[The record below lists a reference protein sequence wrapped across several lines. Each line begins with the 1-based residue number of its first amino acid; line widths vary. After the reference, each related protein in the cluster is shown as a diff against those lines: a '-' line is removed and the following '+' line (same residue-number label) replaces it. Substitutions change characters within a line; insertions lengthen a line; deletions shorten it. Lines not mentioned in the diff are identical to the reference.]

1 MKPQYGFQD
10 QVFNVMRKKAN
21 HMPMAERRGG
31 LFIDEVKLS
40 PNLKF
45 DEKTLR
51 VTGFVDLGVHTPDHQ
66 LNTPGDHALVIIYQP
81 LQGKWFQTVGA
92 FLSKGAAPGDVLHNI
107 ILEAIVRLENINFHV
122 DYVTS
127 DGATWN
133 RAMWKYFG
141 VSEDKPSCDHIDD
154 SEDRKLWFISDFP
167 HLIKNLRNWVLKVKE
182 FMTPDGKVEL
192 SHWKVLLA
200 INESLGL
207 KLSPF
212 FKLSTSHIYPQY
224 YQKMNVGLAYYFFSD
239 EIGTGM
245 QYYSEFEAGLKDA
258 EPTIKFI
265 KRVGSLIKGMTSK
278 RPKEALW
285 YSEKSQALQ
294 NIKEFL
300 HFIKDWKCTSPNQE
314 FLTKNTYEGFCVTL
328 ASTLQL
334 LEYLN
339 SKIKYKYLLTT
350 RLSQDNLENFF
361 GMIRSAGGNAD
372 HPDPMLFI
380 QIYRL
385 MTTYGLMKPMRGS
398 NVENCGELLDSLMT
412 PSDDTDSSSN
422 ENNLTQ
428 ILEECLTNQGLPEG
442 NNERKDYSGEDVAHY
457 VSGYVAKTTA
467 RFTKCDECA
476 SLLTEQNKDSI
487 PNKLL
492 KIRDH
497 YGVLTYPSHSL
508 FTLLKTIEDIIM
520 SNVQREHEDD
530 DSDEEV
536 DDPQSE
542 ARPAKRVKL
551 SQMNVNYDTFLNIL
565 ENIKNSH
572 LILIGCADD
581 EHRINLTRRIVQFY
595 SVTRMHFVIKKYNN
609 VKFKQKEMSKEMKKK
624 SKLQ

>member
-1 MKPQYGFQD
+1 
-10 QVFNVMRKKAN
+10 
-21 HMPMAERRGG
+21 
-31 LFIDEVKLS
+31 
-40 PNLKF
+40 
-45 DEKTLR
+45 
-51 VTGFVDLGVHTPDHQ
+51 
-66 LNTPGDHALVIIYQP
+66 
-81 LQGKWFQTVGA
+81 
-92 FLSKGAAPGDVLHNI
+92 
-107 ILEAIVRLENINFHV
+107 
-122 DYVTS
+122 
-127 DGATWN
+127 
-133 RAMWKYFG
+133 
-141 VSEDKPSCDHIDD
+141 
-154 SEDRKLWFISDFP
+154 
-167 HLIKNLRNWVLKVKE
+167 
-182 FMTPDGKVEL
+182 
-192 SHWKVLLA
+192 
-200 INESLGL
+200 
-207 KLSPF
+207 
-212 FKLSTSHIYPQY
+212 
-224 YQKMNVGLAYYFFSD
+224 
-239 EIGTGM
+239 
-245 QYYSEFEAGLKDA
+245 
-258 EPTIKFI
+258 
-265 KRVGSLIKGMTSK
+265 
-278 RPKEALW
+278 
-285 YSEKSQALQ
+285 
-294 NIKEFL
+294 
-300 HFIKDWKCTSPNQE
+300 
-314 FLTKNTYEGFCVTL
+314 
-328 ASTLQL
+328 
-334 LEYLN
+334 
-339 SKIKYKYLLTT
+339 
-350 RLSQDNLENFF
+350 
-361 GMIRSAGGNAD
+361 MIRSAGGNAD